1 LQEVDD
7 AIRGLS
13 VSRAKLNR
21 DLAKSKEI
29 ITDENASYAEKKK
42 AINEVRIAEEKQTN
56 AELKN
61 AEKKLKAIKL
71 ANSLSDTNK
80 ENLDKQ
86 AAAEAELFAL
96 QEKSATDRRAIRKTE
111 ERADK
116 EEQARL
122 KTIASERNA
131 KAKEV
136 NDKAKALAKEKY
148 DAEKL
153 LIDELVKNENI
164 SFEERRK
171 NVNNDNLLTKADK
184 DKYLKQINDE
194 ELKKQAEHSKA
205 IADLNKR
212 YDDEKLNRE
221 ADTAV
226 KKENL
231 DYERKL
237 TEINNLAQTELE
249 KQTLI
254 EKLDAEHKERLL
266 VATKTDGEKIAA
278 EKKVIEDK
286 ITADKLAAE
295 QARANINNI
304 AIESAQ
310 GLVAILGG
318 LGEKNKKLQKAA
330 LLANTALSI
339 AQIIANTNVGAAKE
353 VATKGVFGLST
364 SAVLYAKM
372 GISIASVLAATAK
385 GLKGLGGGSAGGGG
399 GAAPSGGGGGSAP
412 TGGGAPAPQFNV
424 VGNSGVNQIAQT
436 LGAQQPVQA
445 YVVASNV
452 TTQQS
457 LDRNIVANA
466 SLG

>member
-1 LQEVDD
+1 MMH
-7 AIRGLS
+7 
-13 VSRAKLNR
+13 
-21 DLAKSKEI
+21 
-29 ITDENASYAEKKK
+29 
-42 AINEVRIAEEKQTN
+42 
-56 AELKN
+56 
-61 AEKKLKAIKL
+61 
-71 ANSLSDTNK
+71 
-80 ENLDKQ
+80 
-86 AAAEAELFAL
+86 
-96 QEKSATDRRAIRKTE
+96 
-111 ERADK
+111 
-116 EEQARL
+116 
-122 KTIASERNA
+122 
-131 KAKEV
+131 
-136 NDKAKALAKEKY
+136 
-148 DAEKL
+148 
-153 LIDELVKNENI
+153 
-164 SFEERRK
+164 
-171 NVNNDNLLTKADK
+171 LLTKADK